1 MLVWF
6 VYATKSQHATAQSHV
21 ATLSRDKVA
30 RRLRDKIAG
39 VTSVLALH
47 VAEAYVA
54 HYRPTTK
61 IKVKVKCAR
70 LHEECRRV
78 LISLPLAVSSY
89 VDKQLKSV
97 MYDQCDA
104 RPVVTSPAAGHHR
117 PLTDTKFTAW

>member
-6 VYATKSQHATAQSHV
+6 VYATKSQRATAQSHA

-30 RRLRDKIAG
+30 RHKIAG

-104 RPVVTSPAAGHHR
+104 RPVVTSPAAGRHR